1 MLALALTVVIASE
14 AHAAEDWVSQMVQ
27 AWSDV
32 QSYRAEV
39 RVQERVDGTLRDEVT
54 YTTVYRKPAEF
65 QVAWLGKLE
74 GQRVY
79 LRPDLFGGN
88 ARMLRAGPAGR
99 AAGIL
104 TLAPDDATLR
114 QALQAPLDRLGMR
127 WMVEDVQARF
137 ARSYAD
143 LGTPSP
149 DIVGTETVWRVD
161 LPASPEHG
169 YGKAELAW
177 GQHSKLPASF
187 TIWDAGG
194 QLRSRVVWARVQVN
208 GPIVEQVDFD
218 LAYTAK

>member
-39 RVQERVDGTLRDEVT
+39 RVQERVDGALRDEVV

-65 QVAWLGKLE
+65 QAAWLGKLE

-79 LRPDLFGGN
+79 VRPDLFGGN
-88 ARMLRAGPAGR
+88 ARMLRAGSAGR
-99 AAGIL
+99 SLGIL
-104 TLAPDDATLR
+104 TLAPDDAALR
-114 QALQAPLDRLGMR
+114 QELQVPLAQLNMR
-127 WMVEDVQARF
+127 WLIEDMQLRF
-137 ARSYAD
+137 ARSYAE
-143 LGTPSP
+143 LGMPSP
-149 DIVGTETVWRVD
+149 DIVGSETVWRVD
-161 LPASPEHG
+161 LPASPVHG

-177 GQHSKLPASF
+177 GQYSKLPASF
-187 TIWDAGG
+187 TTWDAGG
-194 QLRSRVVWARVQVN
+194 QLRSRVIWARVQVN

>member
-1 MLALALTVVIASE
+1 MLPLALTVVIASE
-14 AHAAEDWVSQMVQ
+14 AHAEEDWVSQMAL
-27 AWSDV
+27 AWADV
-32 QSYRAEV
+32 QTYRADV

-54 YTTVYRKPAEF
+54 FTTVYRKPAEI

-79 LRPDLFGGN
+79 ARPDLFGGN
-88 ARMLRAGPAGR
+88 ARMLRAGRAGR

-104 TLAPDDATLR
+104 TLAPDDASLR

-127 WMVEDVQARF
+127 WIVEDVQARF
-137 ARSYAD
+137 ARSYAE

-161 LPASPEHG
+161 LPAAPELG

-177 GQHSKLPASF
+177 GQYSKLPASF
-187 TIWDAGG
+187 TTWDAGG
-194 QLRSRVVWARVQVN
+194 QLLSRVVWTRVQVN
-208 GPIVEQVDFD
+208 TPVVEQVDFD
-218 LAYTAK
+218 LAYGGK